1 MVACLLFMRT
11 GLPSSPAGV
20 KVAPSIW
27 LPDVAAV
34 MPILR
39 RHAQLVN
46 SFSGRPHCPLVQAG
60 KGWGSHKLCN
70 TPPTHP
76 CVFYS
81 FGISND
87 YSFDTFMDS
96 EWHCTGIA
104 CDPTITHPSKLGNNV
119 YFLNAGAKMLSD
131 ADNQQFAMVTSMPNL
146 RRWLGHSHVDVL
158 KMDW

>member
-1 MVACLLFMRT
+1 
-11 GLPSSPAGV
+11 
-20 KVAPSIW
+20 
-27 LPDVAAV
+27 
-34 MPILR
+34 
-39 RHAQLVN
+39 
-46 SFSGRPHCPLVQAG
+46 
-60 KGWGSHKLCN
+60 
-70 TPPTHP
+70 
-76 CVFYS
+76 
-81 FGISND
+81 
-87 YSFDTFMDS
+87 MDS